1 MVYISS
7 IGRGIPKYHV
17 SQQEVKQLVSR
28 LFSSK
33 HQRLQRYLSVF
44 DHAKVDSRQLVCPT
58 TWYEEEHQFDE
69 ANHLYVEHALQ
80 LSLEAI
86 DHCFEN
92 ISKQNSN
99 LPIFPYEAVDLIV
112 FVSSTGITTPSLDA
126 YIMNERPFRE
136 DVTRMPLWGL
146 GCAGGAMGLGRAF
159 EWLKLH
165 KDKTALVVCCELC
178 SLTLQLNDTSTS
190 NIVGTALFGDGVAAT
205 LLIGEDSEY
214 TKYVSQIAL
223 SIQQTHSY
231 LKKGTTDVMGWK
243 VGKNGLHVIFSKQI
257 PKLIKSLWK
266 EHVEVFLGRFGLT
279 IKEIDTF
286 IAHPGGRK
294 VLEEME
300 TSCHIPNEKISYSY
314 EVLRNH
320 GNISSA
326 TVIYV
331 LKKWLEEKGDHPLHQ
346 PFGLLSALGPGFS
359 SELLLLKW
367 VMR

>member
-28 LFSSK
+28 LFNSK

-58 TWYEEEHQFDE
+58 TWYEEERQFDE